1 MVIVVFQFST
11 KPNMSDEYF
20 HEVELLKKELEN
32 EEGFIS
38 AERYKSTTDKNSYVS
53 ISTWKDKKSVERWHQ
68 NKKHQL
74 SQNKG
79 KEEIFKSF
87 RIRVAEVFKDYSSK

>member
-20 HEVELLKKELEN
+20 NEVALLKKELEN
-32 EEGFIS
+32 EKGFIS
-38 AERYKSTTDKNSYVS
+38 AERYKSTTDKDSYVS
-53 ISTWKDKKSVERWHQ
+53 ISTWKDKKSVEKWHQ

-87 RIRVAEVFKDYSSK
+87 RIRVAEVFKDYNFS

>member
-11 KPNMSDEYF
+11 KPNMSGEYF
-20 HEVELLKKELEN
+20 KEVDLLNKELKN
-32 EEGFIS
+32 EKGFIS
-38 AERYKSTTDKNSYVS
+38 AERYKSNNNKDSYVS
-53 ISTWKDKKSVERWHQ
+53 ISTWKDKKSVEKWHQ

-79 KEEIFKSF
+79 KEKIFKSF
-87 RIRVAEVFKDYSSK
+87 RIRVAEVYKDYSFS